1 MRDSLAW
8 LHCRSVEEPV
18 HARSGSN
25 SVSEVVVGE
34 ALVLNRHERE
44 EAVAAWHLQ
53 VELMVVWANV
63 LC

>member
-1 MRDSLAW
+1 M
-8 LHCRSVEEPV
+8 